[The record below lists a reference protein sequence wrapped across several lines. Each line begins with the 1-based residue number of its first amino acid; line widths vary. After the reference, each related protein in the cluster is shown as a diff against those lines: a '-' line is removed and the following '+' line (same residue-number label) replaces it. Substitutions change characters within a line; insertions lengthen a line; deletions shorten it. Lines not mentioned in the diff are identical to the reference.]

1 MEKSQTKKHG
11 KRYDRDLKLE
21 AVRQV
26 REGKSFSS
34 VSQAVGASEPT
45 IRAWASSKKLEGA
58 VVAAPSQSETAR
70 LRQEL
75 DALKV
80 EHRAMKETL
89 SYIITHAKELWG

>member
-1 MEKSQTKKHG
+1 MEKSHNKRHG

-21 AVRQV
+21 AVRQFK
-26 REGKSFSS
+26 EGKSISS
-34 VSQAVGASEPT
+34 ISQAVGASEPT
-45 IRAWASSKKLEGA
+45 VRAWASSKKLEGA
-58 VVAAPSQSETAR
+58 VLAAPSETAR

-75 DALKV
+75 DALKT